1 MSGVLFLNLVV
12 ASKSH
17 LASSFEISMIVNAYI
32 FVIIIVVVV
41 VVVVIVV
48 VKNVYISVVVA
59 AVAVVIL
66 PQDL

>member
-12 ASKSH
+12 VSKSH

-32 FVIIIVVVV
+32 FVII

-48 VKNVYISVVVA
+48 VVVKNVYVSVIVA
-59 AVAVVIL
+59 AAAIVII